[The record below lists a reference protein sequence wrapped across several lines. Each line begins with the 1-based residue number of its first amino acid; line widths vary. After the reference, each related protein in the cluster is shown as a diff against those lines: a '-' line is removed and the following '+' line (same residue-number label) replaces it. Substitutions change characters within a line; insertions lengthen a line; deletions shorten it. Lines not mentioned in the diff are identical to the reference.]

1 MGSRAKQLDEVNAAL
16 VALQE
21 EIQEAKEERKAAK
34 SQLEKAILEGK
45 PVTPFEKLLESA
57 SANLTGLQREKEKLL
72 ENKNILT
79 RSHSSSDD
87 PSKIASQI
95 NELLPLVKEQ
105 TRQTEAVIPFIH
117 DIVMNMFDL
126 VATSDRSTNR
136 DVKLSSINNY
146 SGTTL
151 QQLPATVTCQFLS
164 VDLPRK
170 FVTCSHIF
178 QKRWKPHRYL
188 IGLAD
193 IHDWRNTLLLLKP
206 IEVMFDQGQ
215 IIFLWNQANL
225 AFEMKILN
233 PSIRLARLHALFI
246 ELFPNEVVPANI
258 PNVSI
263 GDLENCHLTTGQNTP
278 YKRCL
283 AFHASVSRYEAIKK
297 SMWIKA
303 EDFPP
308 IPEDAWSPGISEQPK
323 LRRYLDAWIDSVNDA
338 E

>member
-1 MGSRAKQLDEVNAAL
+1 MVSRKIQLHEVKAAL
-16 VALQE
+16 GALQDDLN
-21 EIQEAKEERKAAK
+21 EAKEERKAAK
-34 SQLEKAILEGK
+34 GQLEKAIEEGK
-45 PVTPFEKLLESA
+45 PADVRADLKALYEGA
-57 SANLTGLQREKEKLL
+57 VANLTGLQREKEELL
-72 ENKNILT
+72 KRETLLI
-79 RSHSSSDD
+79 HSPGD
-87 PSKIASQI
+87 PSKFETQI

-105 TRQTEAVIPFIH
+105 THQTEAVIPFIQ
-117 DIVMNMFDL
+117 DIIMNMFDL
-126 VATSDRSTNR
+126 VATSDRTTNR

-151 QQLPATVTCQFLS
+151 QQLPATITCQFLS
-164 VDLPRK
+164 VDLPTK

-178 QKRWKPHRYL
+178 QKRWNTHRCL
-188 IGLAD
+188 IGLVD

-206 IEVMFDQGQ
+206 IEVLFDQGQ

-233 PSIRLARLHALFI
+233 PSIRLARLHALFM

-263 GDLENCHLTTGQNTP
+263 GDLENCHLTTGQNIP

-283 AFHASVSRYEAIKK
+283 AFHASVCRYEAIKK

-308 IPEDAWSPGISEQPK
+308 IPEDAWSPGIAEQPK